1 MAFPATFN
9 INYYKGDT
17 YEFRI
22 YPKDKSGA
30 AFNMLSYTDVSFT
43 INTSRGTTED
53 TPIQGYAQ
61 ISDDGTYVQC
71 AILPGN
77 GALMSAATTY
87 VYDVEISKTASPYNL
102 VFTLITGT
110 VTVKDQVTGA

>member
-9 INYYKGDT
+9 ISYYKGDT

-22 YPKDKSGA
+22 YPKDKSGS
-30 AFNMLSYTDVSFT
+30 AFNLGSYTQVKFT
-43 INTSRGTTED
+43 INTTRGTTSD
-53 TPIQGYAQ
+53 TPIEGYAQ
-61 ISDDGTYVQC
+61 ISDDGTYIQC

-87 VYDVEISKTASPYNL
+87 VYDVEVSKTSSPYNL
-102 VFTLITGT
+102 VYTLITGT
-110 VTVKDQVTGA
+110 ITVKDQVTGA

>member
-22 YPKDKSGA
+22 YPKDKSGSV
-30 AFNMLSYTDVSFT
+30 FNVSSYTDVKFT
-43 INTSRGTTED
+43 INTSRGTSSD
-53 TPIQGYAQ
+53 TPIEGYAQ

-87 VYDVEISKTASPYNL
+87 VYDVEIKKTASPYNL
-102 VFTLITGT
+102 VHTLLTGT
-110 VTVKDQVTGA
+110 ISVTDQVTGA